1 MNDPVITEWAKGY
14 AAGQQAMTKSL
25 QMMETLAFQQSL
37 KGIDH
42 ERARALRIVK
52 RHLLS
57 GGKLIWH
64 MDKQMTA
71 AEFID
76 LIVNGTE

>member
-42 ERARALRIVK
+42 ERARILRLVK
-52 RHLLS
+52 RYLLS
-57 GGKLIWH
+57 GGQLVWN

-71 AEFID
+71 AEFVH
-76 LIVNGTE
+76 LIQNGDE